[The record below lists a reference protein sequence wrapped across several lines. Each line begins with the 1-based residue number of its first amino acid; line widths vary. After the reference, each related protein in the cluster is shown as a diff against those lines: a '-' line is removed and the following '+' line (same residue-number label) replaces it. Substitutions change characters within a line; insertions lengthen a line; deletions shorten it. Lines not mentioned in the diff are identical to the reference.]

1 MEVGVAPARFRLTRR
16 RFSLQCLASLMMAG
30 PSLPS
35 PAAQVHRGSAS
46 RRSAFQRARLLRR
59 GINLGN
65 MLDAPEEGAW
75 GVRLKAEYF
84 YVIARAGFGSVRIPI
99 RWSAHAEVTPPYRID
114 PAFLRRVDWAIRQ
127 ALSRG
132 LVAVIDVHHY
142 AEMNLDPPGHLPRLT
157 SLWTQIA
164 EHYRNWPN
172 GLFFELL
179 NEPEGKLTDERW
191 SEIVPHLLR
200 AVRESNARRMVVVGP
215 AHQYAATSLDRL
227 NLPENDPYLIASFHY
242 YSPLRFTH
250 QGADWVAG
258 SEAWR
263 GTSWE
268 GSPEERRALT
278 ADFDRV
284 AAWAARSNRPV
295 YLSEFGAYQAADMD
309 SRRRWTAAVAA
320 EAARLGF
327 VTAYWE
333 FCSSFGAYDPQAG
346 AWRQPL
352 LRALM
357 STKPLLTSPRMLPR
371 SA

>member
-227 NLPENDPYLIASFHY
+227 NLPENDPYLIAPSTTIRRYASRIKGQTGSRAARPGGGQAGKARPRSGVRSRPILTGLPHGQREATGPFMSRNSAPIRPPIWTRGGTGRPR
-242 YSPLRFTH
+242 SPPRRR
-250 QGADWVAG
+250 G
-258 SEAWR
+258 SASSR
-263 GTSWE
+263 PI
-268 GSPEERRALT
+268 GSSAPPSALT
-278 ADFDRV
+278 IRKLG
-284 AAWAARSNRPV
+284 P
-295 YLSEFGAYQAADMD
+295 GG
-309 SRRRWTAAVAA
+309 SRCC
-320 EAARLGF
+320 GP
-327 VTAYWE
+327 
-333 FCSSFGAYDPQAG
+333 S
-346 AWRQPL
+346 
-352 LRALM
+352 
-357 STKPLLTSPRMLPR
+357 
-371 SA
+371 